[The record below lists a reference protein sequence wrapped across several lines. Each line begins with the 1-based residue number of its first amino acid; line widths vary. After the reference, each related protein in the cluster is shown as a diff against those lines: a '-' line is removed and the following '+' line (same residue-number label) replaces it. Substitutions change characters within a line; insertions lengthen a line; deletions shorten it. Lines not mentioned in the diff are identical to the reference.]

1 MKDSE
6 ATCDTSVL
14 VPALLPAHEQ
24 FPVCITV
31 VERVA
36 AIPAHV
42 LFETYRVL
50 TRMPGS
56 DRVPPRTAI
65 AVLESLAW
73 KPLQLPGGDCLPLIR
88 AVARAGVVGG
98 PIYDAQIAATA
109 KHHGLT
115 LLSRDRRAATV
126 YDLVGVDYE
135 LV

>member
-1 MKDSE
+1 MKSIRWFDTRIIWKPEDSITNE
-6 ATCDTSVL
+6 ISASTTPSTL
-14 VPALLPAHEQ
+14 PRPPAGL
-24 FPVCITV
+24 
-31 VERVA
+31 
-36 AIPAHV
+36 
-42 LFETYRVL
+42 
-50 TRMPGS
+50 
-56 DRVPPRTAI
+56 VPPRTAI